1 MTLPSSARLAIRYEE
16 LRAHVLHGHDR
27 ALLGVAVVRRQG
39 LPVWMTLVGAEETAA
54 GGVAACEMPASPP
67 HSSRPPALVRS
78 ELLAAFTD
86 LLIGAALGVQE
97 VS

>member
-1 MTLPSSARLAIRYEE
+1 MPSSARLATRYEE
-16 LRAHVLHGHDR
+16 LRARVLHGHGR
-27 ALLGVAVVRRQG
+27 ALLGVAVVLRQG

-54 GGVAACEMPASPP
+54 GCVAACETAASPP
-67 HSSRPPALVRS
+67 HPCRSPTMVRS

>member
-1 MTLPSSARLAIRYEE
+1 MTVPSSERLAIRYEE
-16 LRAHVLHGHDR
+16 LRARVLHGHGR
-27 ALLGVAVVRRQG
+27 ALLGVAVVLRQG

-54 GGVAACEMPASPP
+54 GGVAACETPASPR
-67 HSSRPPALVRS
+67 HSSRSPAMVRR

>member
-1 MTLPSSARLAIRYEE
+1 MTRPASERLATRYEE
-16 LRAHVLHGHDR
+16 LRAQVLEGQDR
-27 ALLGVAVVRRQG
+27 ALLGMAVVLRQG
-39 LPVWMTLVGAEETAA
+39 LPVWMTLVDAEETAA
-54 GGVAACEMPASPP
+54 ARVATCETTASPP
-67 HSSRPPALVRS
+67 PPARPPTIVRR

>member
-1 MTLPSSARLAIRYEE
+1 MPSSERLATRYEE
-16 LRAHVLHGHDR
+16 LRARVLHGHDR
-27 ALLGVAVVRRQG
+27 AWLGVAVVRRQG

-54 GGVAACEMPASPP
+54 GGVAACEPPASPP
-67 HSSRPPALVRS
+67 PSSRPPAMVRS